1 MSKVEERVKKIVAE
15 QLGVEESEIALT
27 SSFVDD
33 LGADSLATVDL
44 IMALED
50 EFECQIPDE
59 KSQDITT
66 VQGAIDYINQQNA
79 SDDSSSDADA
89 DFPSSSGKPSS
100 GADAYLPPSSGKSS
114 SGADADFTER

>member
-15 QLGVEESEIALT
+15 QLGVEESEIHPS

-50 EFECQIPDE
+50 EFDCQIPDE
-59 KSQDITT
+59 ESQGITT
-66 VQGAIDYINQQNA
+66 VQGAIDYINK
-79 SDDSSSDADA
+79 DTPTDSSGSGSADA
-89 DFPSSSGKPSS
+89 DFP
-100 GADAYLPPSSGKSS
+100 D
-114 SGADADFTER
+114 R